1 MLFNSLEFLVFFPL
15 VTLLFFLLPPK
26 RRWILLLIASYWF
39 YMSWRPEYALL
50 IAFSTLVDY
59 WCSYRMSGI
68 AEKRARRPYLWLSMS
83 TNLGLL
89 IFYKYLGFF
98 VASAGSAA
106 QAMGLDWQAPVLD
119 ILLPVGISFYTFQ
132 TMSYTIDVYQGAMKA
147 EKHAGL
153 FSVYV
158 AFFPQLVAG
167 PIERASSLLPQFRE
181 VQRFDADRAA
191 SGLRLMAWGMFKKVV
206 IADRVSAAVTHVYS
220 APHDFPGPVLALAT
234 VLFAVQIYCDFSG
247 YSDIA
252 IGCARVMGFTL
263 MLNFRQPY
271 HAASI
276 SEFWKRWHISLSTW
290 FRDYVYIPLGGN
302 RTVKWRWYYNLFI
315 TFLISGLWHG
325 ANWTFVA
332 WGALHGAYLVLAIV
346 FGPLRERMAITTGL
360 ARLPRLGHLLNV
372 GWTLVLVLIGWVF
385 FRAANIS
392 DALHIVKSS
401 FTGHGA
407 WLDPASAKAIVQSLG
422 LGATDLTIAFVA
434 ILFMEAVHLVQGR
447 WGAAAFLERMPSLA
461 RYSVYTALVASIIYY
476 GAYHGGGEFIY
487 FQF

>member
-15 VTLLFFLLPPK
+15 VAALFFLLPPK

-50 IAFSTLVDY
+50 IAFSTIVDY
-59 WCSYRMSGI
+59 FCSYRMS
-68 AEKRARRPYLWLSMS
+68 ALADKRARRPYLWLSMAV
-83 TNLGLL
+83 NLGLL
-89 IFYKYLGFF
+89 MFYKYLGFF
-98 VASAGSAA
+98 LSSAGSAA
-106 QAMGLDWQAPVLD
+106 QAMGIDWQAPVLD

-132 TMSYTIDVYQGAMKA
+132 TMSYTIDVYNGVVKP
-147 EKHAGL
+147 ERHAGI
-153 FSVYV
+153 FAVFV

-167 PIERASSLLPQFRE
+167 PIERAGSLLPQFRM
-181 VQRFDADRAA
+181 VQHLDGARIA

-206 IADRVSAAVTHVYS
+206 IADRIAVAVNHVYGS
-220 APHDFPGPVLALAT
+220 PYEHAGPVLALAT
-234 VLFAVQIYCDFSG
+234 VLFALQIYCDFSG

-252 IGCARVMGFTL
+252 IGCARVLGFNL

-276 SEFWKRWHISLSTW
+276 ADFWKRWHISLSTW

-302 RTVKWRWYYNLFI
+302 RTVKWRWYNNLFL
-315 TFLISGLWHG
+315 TFLVSGLWHG

-332 WGALHGAYLVLAIV
+332 WGALHGIYLVLAIV
-346 FGPLRERMAITTGL
+346 FGPLRGRLAKATGL
-360 ARLPRLGHLLNV
+360 VRLPRLSHGLNV
-372 GWTLVLVLIGWVF
+372 AWTIVLVLIGWVF
-385 FRAANIS
+385 FRAATIG
-392 DALHIVKSS
+392 DALHIIQAS

-407 WLDPASAKAIVQSLG
+407 WLDPTAAKAMILSIGIGSTEL
-422 LGATDLTIAFVA
+422 AIAFVA
-434 ILFMEAVHLVQGR
+434 IVFMEAVHLIQAR
-447 WGAAAFLERMPSLA
+447 YGAEAFLRRMPAFA
-461 RYSVYTALVASIIYY
+461 RYGVYVVLVGAIIYY

>member
-1 MLFNSLEFLVFFPL
+1 MLFNSLDFLVFFPV
-15 VTLLFFLLPPK
+15 VTGLFFLLPPN
-26 RRWILLLIASYWF
+26 RRWVLLLIASYWF

-59 WCSYRMSGI
+59 FCSYRMS
-68 AEKRARRPYLWLSMS
+68 ELPDKRARRPYLWLSMT

-98 VASAGSAA
+98 VASAGSVA
-106 QAMGLDWQAPVLD
+106 QAVGIDWQAPVLD

-132 TMSYTIDVYQGAMKA
+132 TMSYTIDVYQGVVKP
-147 EKHAGL
+147 ERHAGI
-153 FSVYV
+153 FAVFV

-167 PIERASSLLPQFRE
+167 PIERAGSLLPQFRQ
-181 VQRFDADRAA
+181 VQVFDAARVAT
-191 SGLRLMAWGMFKKVV
+191 GLRLMAWGMFKKVV
-206 IADRVSAAVTHVYS
+206 IADRVAVAVNHVYGS
-220 APHDFPGPVLALAT
+220 PHDFPGPVLALAT
-234 VLFAVQIYCDFSG
+234 VLFAIQIYCDFSG

-252 IGCARVMGFTL
+252 IGTARVLGFSL

-290 FRDYVYIPLGGN
+290 FRDYLYIPLGGN

-315 TFLISGLWHG
+315 TFLVSGLWHG

-346 FGPLRERMAITTGL
+346 FAPLRDRLAAASGL
-360 ARLPRLGHLLNV
+360 ARLPRLSHGLNV
-372 GWTLVLVLIGWVF
+372 AWTILLVLVGWVF
-385 FRAANIS
+385 FRAADIG
-392 DALHIVKSS
+392 DAMHIVQAS
-401 FTGHGA
+401 FTGHAA
-407 WLDPASAKAIVQSLG
+407 WLDPAQAKAMVQALG
-422 LGATDLTIAFVA
+422 LGATELGIAFAA
-434 ILFMEAVHLVQGR
+434 IVFMEAVHLVQAR
-447 WGAAAFLERMPSLA
+447 WGAAAFLARMPAPA
-461 RYSVYTALVASIIYY
+461 RWAVYVGLVGAIIYY
-476 GAYHGGGEFIY
+476 GAYHGGGQFIY

>member
-1 MLFNSLEFLVFFPL
+1 MLFNSLDFLVFFPV
-15 VTLLFFLLPPK
+15 VTGLFFLLPPN
-26 RRWILLLIASYWF
+26 RRWVLLLIASYWF

-59 WCSYRMSGI
+59 FCSYRMS
-68 AEKRARRPYLWLSMS
+68 ELLDKRARRPYLWLSMT

-98 VASAGSAA
+98 VASAGSVA
-106 QAMGLDWQAPVLD
+106 QAVGIDWQAPVLD

-132 TMSYTIDVYQGAMKA
+132 TMSYTIDVYQGVVKP
-147 EKHAGL
+147 ERHAGI
-153 FSVYV
+153 FAVFV

-167 PIERASSLLPQFRE
+167 PIERAGSLLPQFRQ
-181 VQRFDADRAA
+181 VQVFDAARVAT
-191 SGLRLMAWGMFKKVV
+191 GLRLMAWGMFKKVV
-206 IADRVSAAVTHVYS
+206 IADRVAVAVNHVYGS
-220 APHDFPGPVLALAT
+220 PHDFPGPVLALAT
-234 VLFAVQIYCDFSG
+234 VLFAIQIYCDFSG

-252 IGCARVMGFTL
+252 IGTARVLGFSL

-290 FRDYVYIPLGGN
+290 FRDYLYIPLGGN

-315 TFLISGLWHG
+315 TFLVSGLWHG

-346 FGPLRERMAITTGL
+346 FAPLRDRLAAASGL
-360 ARLPRLGHLLNV
+360 ARLPRLSHGLNV
-372 GWTLVLVLIGWVF
+372 AWTILLVLVGWVF
-385 FRAANIS
+385 FRAADIG
-392 DALHIVKSS
+392 DAMHIVQAS
-401 FTGHGA
+401 FTGHAA
-407 WLDPASAKAIVQSLG
+407 WLDPAQAKAMVQALG
-422 LGATDLTIAFVA
+422 LGATELGIAFAA
-434 ILFMEAVHLVQGR
+434 IVFMEAVHLVQAR
-447 WGAAAFLERMPSLA
+447 WGAAAFLACMPAPA
-461 RYSVYTALVASIIYY
+461 RWAVYVGLVGAIIYY
-476 GAYHGGGEFIY
+476 GAYHGGGQFIY